1 MQCRASLT
9 TCLGLF
15 AVALMLNRPLSAQG
29 WTTLPNGEPAYV
41 MDYAFTGQFR
51 CIASPSVGSCL
62 ANANSITLT
71 NGGQSLTMTFLGAS
85 GQLTVSNVGERVA
98 IGSIE
103 TVLSGPGTFAFP
115 VVINPNAA
123 LFGFAIDLAT
133 SAPIV
138 THGQWNTGFRTI
150 NPFEVAANCCDGRHT
165 YIEVPVSPPPAPF
178 TYTSVIFDDFTN
190 PVISVDNGP
199 LAITADVAI
208 IPEPATIVLFGTG
221 LIGVAGIPLR
231 RRWRTRRRDVVRT

>member
-1 MQCRASLT
+1 MYVRNCISG
-9 TCLGLF
+9 LGVLA
-15 AVALMLNRPLSAQG
+15 AVLIPNRTLSAQG

-71 NGGQSLTMTFLGAS
+71 NGSQSLTMTFLGAS
-85 GQLTVSNVGERVA
+85 GQLTASNVGERVA

-103 TVLSGPGTFAFP
+103 TMLSGPGTFAFP
-115 VVINPNAA
+115 IVTNPNAA

-150 NPFEVAANCCDGRHT
+150 NPFEVAANCCSGRRT

-178 TYTSVIFDDFTN
+178 TYTAVIFDDFTN
-190 PVISVDNGP
+190 PVISADNGP
-199 LAITADVAI
+199 IAITADVAI
-208 IPEPATIVLFGTG
+208 IPEPGTIVLLGTG
-221 LIGVAGIPLR
+221 LIGVTGMLVG
-231 RRWRTRRRDVVRT
+231 RRWRARLRNAVRT

>member
-1 MQCRASLT
+1 MYVRNSMSSLGV
-9 TCLGLF
+9 LA
-15 AVALMLNRPLSAQG
+15 AVLIPHHTLSAQG
-29 WTTLPNGEPAYV
+29 WTTLANGEPAYV

-71 NGGQSLTMTFLGAS
+71 NGSQSLTMTFLGAS
-85 GQLTVSNVGERVA
+85 GQLTASNVGERVA

-115 VVINPNAA
+115 VVTNPNAA

-150 NPFEVAANCCDGRHT
+150 DPLEVAANCCDGRHT

-190 PVISVDNGP
+190 PVISADNGP
-199 LAITADVAI
+199 IAITADVAI
-208 IPEPATIVLFGTG
+208 IPEPSTIVLLGTG
-221 LIGVAGIPLR
+221 LIGVAGMPVG
-231 RRWRTRRRDVVRT
+231 RRWRARLRNAVRT